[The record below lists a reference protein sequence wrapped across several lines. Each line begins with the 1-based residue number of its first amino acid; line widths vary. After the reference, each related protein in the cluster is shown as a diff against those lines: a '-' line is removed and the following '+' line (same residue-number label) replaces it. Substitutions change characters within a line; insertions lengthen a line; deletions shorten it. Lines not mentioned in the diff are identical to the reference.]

1 MELWSKFD
9 IILSNILESNFSN
22 YKESG
27 GIVAEFSS
35 FDKDGIMILMQI
47 MGEKRLTNPTICKYL
62 FMDIEHYIKLNKFSL
77 EEITFFI
84 DFYYRLNFFNSD
96 HIEEIVS

>member
-1 MELWSKFD
+1 
-9 IILSNILESNFSN
+9 
-22 YKESG
+22 
-27 GIVAEFSS
+27 
-35 FDKDGIMILMQI
+35 MILMQI

-84 DFYYRLNFFNSD
+84 DFYYRLNIFNSD
-96 HIEEIVS
+96 HIEEIVSYLLSRKLTVADFKNENTFLKLFRGISQV